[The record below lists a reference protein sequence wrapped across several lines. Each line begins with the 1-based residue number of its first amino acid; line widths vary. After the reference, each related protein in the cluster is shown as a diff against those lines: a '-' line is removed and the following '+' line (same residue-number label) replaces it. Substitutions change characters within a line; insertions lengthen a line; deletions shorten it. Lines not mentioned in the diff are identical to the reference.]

1 MRSTRSSKM
10 LQGAVAAFIAATV
23 ASGCSS
29 TTPSASKSDAPA
41 ESVAPADS
49 AATPESVAAPDS
61 VAATTA
67 AKPAATD
74 SVQAT
79 QSGGLESGLGSRAKN
94 RRIVFVADNPPS
106 DPFWGTIQRGAQD
119 AAKLF
124 NVELDYQFT
133 PEGADINGYND
144 LIGTA
149 AASKPAAMAVV
160 VRDPDVL
167 TENIC
172 GAKKSGIPVMAYNVS
187 QGGAVGDCIE
197 GFIGQSFVSAG
208 ELVGNA
214 MVVAG
219 GIKSGD
225 LVLMPVEQPDASYAT
240 QRAEGVKK
248 ALDKAGAKYEVIQ
261 AGAKGDAEALENMTQ
276 WLIGHKDVKA
286 IIPLGGTPHRNA
298 LQALKDAGLDPAN
311 VAVGG
316 FDISGPVVDGIEGG
330 QIKVA
335 VTQEPYIQGFQAVAE
350 LAMLLDFGIKP
361 FSIDTGAGLVTKD
374 NVAVVKELA
383 GKVR

>member
-1 MRSTRSSKM
+1 MRSLRFTHLTRGTFAALSVVALLSSCSSSTKPE
-10 LQGAVAAFIAATV
+10 AAATAAETAAAETV
-23 ASGCSS
+23 
-29 TTPSASKSDAPA
+29 APA
-41 ESVAPADS
+41 E
-49 AATPESVAAPDS
+49 
-61 VAATTA
+61 TTA
-67 AKPAATD
+67 AAADTKAAVATD
-74 SVQAT
+74 AVVVTQA
-79 QSGGLESGLGSRAKN
+79 GALESGLGGRAKN
-94 RRIVFVADNPPS
+94 RRVVFVADNPPS

-124 NVELDYQFT
+124 NIELDYQFT

-149 AASKPAAMAVV
+149 VASKPAGLAVV

-167 TENIC
+167 TQNIC
-172 GAKKSGIPVMAYNVS
+172 AANAAGIPVVAYNVT
-187 QGGAVGDCIE
+187 QGGEVGKCVK
-197 GFIGQSFVSAG
+197 GFIGQSFVAAG

-214 MVVAG
+214 MVAAG
-219 GIKSGD
+219 NIKSGD
-225 LVLMPVEQPDASYAT
+225 LVLLPVEQPEASYAT

-248 ALDKAGAKYEVIQ
+248 ALDAIGAKSEVIQ

-276 WLIGHKDVKA
+276 WLIGHKTVKA

-316 FDISGPVVDGIEGG
+316 FDISGPVVDGIEAGT
-330 QIKVA
+330 IKVA
-335 VTQEPYIQGFQAVAE
+335 VTQEPYVQGFQSIAE
-350 LAMLLDFGIKP
+350 IALNLDFGIEP
-361 FSIDTGAGLVTKD
+361 FSINTGAGLVTKA

>member
-1 MRSTRSSKM
+1 MRSLRFTHLTRGTFAALSVVALLSSCSSSTKPE
-10 LQGAVAAFIAATV
+10 AAATAAETAAAETV
-23 ASGCSS
+23 
-29 TTPSASKSDAPA
+29 APA
-41 ESVAPADS
+41 E
-49 AATPESVAAPDS
+49 
-61 VAATTA
+61 TTA
-67 AKPAATD
+67 AAADTKAAVATD
-74 SVQAT
+74 AVVVTQA
-79 QSGGLESGLGSRAKN
+79 GALESGLGGRAKN
-94 RRIVFVADNPPS
+94 RRVVFVADNPPS

-124 NVELDYQFT
+124 NIELDYQFT

-149 AASKPAAMAVV
+149 VASKPAGLAVV

-167 TENIC
+167 TQNIC
-172 GAKKSGIPVMAYNVS
+172 AANAAGIPVVAYNVT
-187 QGGAVGDCIE
+187 QGGEVGKCVK
-197 GFIGQSFVSAG
+197 GFIGQSFVAAG

-214 MVVAG
+214 MVAAG
-219 GIKSGD
+219 NIKSGD
-225 LVLMPVEQPDASYAT
+225 LVLLPVEQPEASYAT

-248 ALDKAGAKYEVIQ
+248 ALDAIGAKSEVIQ

-276 WLIGHKDVKA
+276 WLIGHKTVKA

-316 FDISGPVVDGIEGG
+316 FDISGPVVDGIEAGT
-330 QIKVA
+330 IKVA
-335 VTQEPYIQGFQAVAE
+335 VTQEPYVQGFQSIAE
-350 LAMLLDFGIKP
+350 IALNLDFGIEP
-361 FSIDTGAGLVTKD
+361 FSINTGAGLVTKA
-374 NVAVVKELA
+374 NVGVVKELA